1 MSQASVWYLCI
12 QADVLR
18 SSGGVAGVDG
28 GLGAAVVGGELGASK
43 STTCA
48 PGGTVDLILA
58 FFRLRSSLSEFPS
71 LALRFEGLA
80 PRRRNFKSKEIIR
93 C

>member
-1 MSQASVWYLCI
+1 MSQASVWYLGI
-12 QADVLR
+12 QVDILR
-18 SSGGVAGVDG
+18 ASGGAVDVEG
-28 GLGAAVVGGELGASK
+28 GLGAAVVAGELRASK

-48 PGGTVDLILA
+48 PGGMVDLILA
-58 FFRLRSSLSEFPS
+58 FFRLHSSLSEFPS

>member
-12 QADVLR
+12 QVDVLR
-18 SSGGVAGVDG
+18 SSGGVVDVDG
-28 GLGAAVVGGELGASK
+28 RLGAAVVVGELGASK

-48 PGGTVDLILA
+48 PGGMVDLILA
-58 FFRLRSSLSEFPS
+58 FFCLHSSLSEFPS
-71 LALRFEGLA
+71 LALHFEGLA